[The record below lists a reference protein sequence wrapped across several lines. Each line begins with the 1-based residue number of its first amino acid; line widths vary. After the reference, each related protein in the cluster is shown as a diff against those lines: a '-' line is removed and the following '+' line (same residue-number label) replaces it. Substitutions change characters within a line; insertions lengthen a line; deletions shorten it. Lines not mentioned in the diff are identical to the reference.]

1 MNDILDIEKMRYTV
15 RSYSD
20 KKLEQEKLDKIL
32 EAGRWAPTAVNYQP
46 QRIMVLNND
55 ETLLKVKEFTTFGY
69 KEEYAKLTKECVN
82 EEKTKISYHYNAR
95 TALLV
100 CYDKEVCWKHPENGA
115 SSGEVDATIVTTHM
129 MLEAAAIGVGSSW
142 ISYFDKEKAKR
153 LLDLPE
159 NIEPLVLLLLG
170 YPSGESE
177 PNNKMSGKRLPI
189 EKTVYYNRI
198 IRYR

>member
-46 QRIMVLNND
+46 QRIMVLNTE

-69 KEEYAKLTKECVN
+69 NEYYAKIAKECAD
-82 EEKTKISYHYNAR
+82 EKNGKNSYHYNAS

-100 CYDKEVCWKHPENGA
+100 CYDKEVCWKHPENEE

-142 ISYFDKEKAKR
+142 ISYFDKEKAKK

-170 YPSGESE
+170 YPKEESK
-177 PNNKMSGKRLPI
+177 PNSTLSGKRLPI
-189 EKTVYYNRI
+189 EDTVFYNK
-198 IRYR
+198 YDKE

>member
-20 KKLEQEKLDKIL
+20 KNLEQEKLDKIL

-46 QRIMVLNND
+46 QRIIVLNND
-55 ETLLKVKEFTTFGY
+55 DTLLKVKEFTTFGY
-69 KEEYAKLTKECVN
+69 KEEYAKLTKECVDD
-82 EEKTKISYHYNAR
+82 EKTKMSYHYNAR

-100 CYDKEVCWKHPENGA
+100 CYDNEVCWKHPENGA

-142 ISYFDKEKAKR
+142 ISYFDKEKAKK

-170 YPSGESE
+170 YPTEESK
-177 PNNKMSGKRLPI
+177 PNNPMSGKRLPI
-189 EKTVYYNRI
+189 EKTVFYNQ
-198 IRYR
+198 YLK

>member
-20 KKLEQEKLDKIL
+20 KELEQEKLDKIL

-46 QRIMVLNND
+46 QRIMVLNNE
-55 ETLLKVKEFTTFGY
+55 ETLIRVKEFTTFGY
-69 KEEYAKLTKECVN
+69 NEYYAKIAKECSDD
-82 EEKTKISYHYNAR
+82 TKKKNSYHYNAR

-142 ISYFDKEKAKR
+142 ISYFDKEKAKK

-159 NIEPLVLLLLG
+159 NIEPVVLLLLG
-170 YPSGESE
+170 YPTEESK
-177 PNNKMSGKRLPI
+177 PNNTMSGKRLPI
-189 EKTVYYNRI
+189 EKTVSYNQ
-198 IRYR
+198 YLKE

>member
-20 KKLEQEKLDKIL
+20 KELEKQKLDKIL

-46 QRIMVLNND
+46 QRIIVLNND
-55 ETLLKVKEFTTFGY
+55 ETLIKVKEFTTFGY
-69 KEEYAKLTKECVN
+69 NEDYAKLTKECVD
-82 EEKTKISYHYNAR
+82 EAKSKMSYHYNAP

-115 SSGEVDATIVTTHM
+115 SSGEIDATIVTTHM

-142 ISYFDKEKAKR
+142 ISYFDKEKAKKF
-153 LLDLPE
+153 LNLPE
-159 NIEPLVLLLLG
+159 NIEPVVLLLLG
-170 YPSGESE
+170 YPTEESK
-177 PNNKMSGKRLPI
+177 PNNIMSGKRLPI
-189 EKTVYYNRI
+189 EKTVFYNH
-198 IRYR
+198 YLKE

>member
-1 MNDILDIEKMRYTV
+1 MNDILDIERMRYTV

-46 QRIMVLNND
+46 QRIMVLNNE

-82 EEKTKISYHYNAR
+82 EEKTKMSYHYNAR

-100 CYDKEVCWKHPENGA
+100 CYDKEICWRHPESGA
-115 SSGEVDATIVTTHM
+115 SSGEVDGTIVTTHM
-129 MLEAAAIGVGSSW
+129 MLEAAAIGIGSSW
-142 ISYFDKEKAKR
+142 ISYFDKEKAKK
-153 LLDLPE
+153 LLDLPD
-159 NIEPLVLLLLG
+159 NIEPIVLLLLG
-170 YPSGESE
+170 YPSEESK

-189 EKTVYYNRI
+189 EKTVFYNQ
-198 IRYR
+198 YHKE

>member
-1 MNDILDIEKMRYTV
+1 MSDILDIEKMRYTV

-46 QRIMVLNND
+46 QRIMVLDNE
-55 ETLLKVKEFTTFGY
+55 ETLLKVKDFTTFGY

-82 EEKTKISYHYNAR
+82 EEKTKMSYHYNAQ
-95 TALLV
+95 TAFLV

-115 SSGEVDATIVTTHM
+115 SSGEIDATIVTTHM

-142 ISYFDKEKAKR
+142 ISYFDKEKAKK

-159 NIEPLVLLLLG
+159 NIEPVIILLLG
-170 YPSGESE
+170 YPTEESK
-177 PNNKMSGKRLPI
+177 PNNTLSGKRLPI
-189 EKTVYYNRI
+189 EKTVSYNQ
-198 IRYR
+198 YNKE

>member
-15 RSYSD
+15 RNYSD

-46 QRIMVLNND
+46 QRIIVLNTE

-69 KEEYAKLTKECVN
+69 NKYYAKIAKECADEVKSKN
-82 EEKTKISYHYNAR
+82 SYHYNAR

-100 CYDKEVCWKHPENGA
+100 CYDKEACWKHPENGEL
-115 SSGEVDATIVTTHM
+115 SGVVDATIVTTHM

-142 ISYFDKEKAKR
+142 ISYFDKEKAKK

-159 NIEPLVLLLLG
+159 RLEAVVLLLLG
-170 YPSGESE
+170 YPTEDCK
-177 PNNKMSGKRLPI
+177 PNH
-189 EKTVYYNRI
+189 TQ
-198 IRYR
+198 